1 MRATAQRSTRTG
13 PWTAIALI
21 ALAVFA
27 AQWIAHHLVV
37 TIAVTTL
44 ALVPAVAFRKRLR
57 SLLRRRPRL
66 SGATDPHRLSA
77 GQFEHY
83 IADLCRRDGCTDV
96 KVVGG
101 AGDLAADVLATTPDA
116 VWWQPWSKQQ
126 HRILIQAKRYAIGN
140 NVKSG
145 DVQCVNG
152 TYRDIH
158 RCQRA
163 AVVTTSHFTKDAREF
178 AERVGIT
185 TVDDT
190 RLTAWI
196 RGQRSAAPWN

>member
-1 MRATAQRSTRTG
+1 MSAANRHATRTSLW
-13 PWTAIALI
+13 PVVVFVVLAI
-21 ALAVFA
+21 VA

-44 ALVPAVAFRKRLR
+44 AFVPAVAFRKRLR
-57 SLLRRRPRL
+57 SLLRRRPHL

-96 KVVGG
+96 QVVGG

-116 VWWQPWSKQQ
+116 IWWQPWSRSQ

-196 RGQRSAAPWN
+196 RGQRNAAPWN